1 MDQDITALLTE
12 VASTRFPPCGSTD
25 CTCADIVVYYDY
37 NTDRE
42 RHYIT
47 VQNGRKRAEC
57 FLEDRNLSSDAL
69 VLDAYEFVRRSLDE
83 TRLDLCKWASEDK
96 F

>member
-47 VQNGRKRAEC
+47 VQDGRKTSEF
-57 FLEDRNLSSDAL
+57 FLDDRKLSSDKL
-69 VLDAYEFVRRSLDE
+69 VLDAYNFVKRSLDE
-83 TRLDLCKWASEDK
+83 TRLGLCKWASEDD